1 MKGRL
6 RGIAL
11 AAGALCFVTSPVFAQ
26 VAPGNKDELKCE
38 TGQSKTSAKFVSSKA
53 KCAMKCLSTARKTNG
68 PYTDCTPPYGG
79 TTATCIS
86 DAITGKG
93 AEQKAV
99 AGITKGCTKDC
110 PDCYA
115 DNTPSDCP
123 GGTGF
128 VASAETNVDTVGPA
142 VFCLEN
148 TNMTPT
154 KDQAKCE
161 DGVAKAL
168 VKYVGS
174 FGKAVSKCVTNAF
187 NGKIG
192 ANQCVF
198 AGMPPTVPD
207 PATQAAI
214 DKAAGKTADSI
225 DKVCADVP
233 GATPPCYALTTGTQ
247 LTGLITGI
255 LANTSPDSFCGV
267 AQRRVPRQLTATL
280 AARRAVH
287 QPGRDGRLPVPARLF
302 RPLFP
307 ASRRAC

>member
-1 MKGRL
+1 MNGRL

-38 TGQSKTSAKFVSSKA
+38 TGQSKTTGKFVSSKA
-53 KCAMKCLSTARKTNG
+53 KCAMKCLSTARKTMG

-79 TTATCIS
+79 VTATCIS
-86 DAITGKG
+86 DATTGKG

-110 PDCYA
+110 PACYA

-128 VASAETNVDTVGPA
+128 VASAETNVDLVGPA
-142 VFCLEN
+142 VFCIEN
-148 TNMTPT
+148 GGGTPN
-154 KDQAKCE
+154 KVQAKCE

-174 FGKAVSKCVTNAF
+174 FGNAVSKCVTNAF

-192 ANQCVF
+192 ANACVF
-198 AGMPPTVPD
+198 SGSTIPD

-214 DKAAGKTADSI
+214 TKAAGKTADSI
-225 DKVCADVP
+225 DKVCANVP
-233 GATPPCYALTTGTQ
+233 GATPPCYQASLDSGAELTAF
-247 LTGLITGI
+247 ITGI
-255 LANTSPDSFCGV
+255 LATASPNSFCGGSPSG
-267 AQRRVPRQLTATL
+267 AFL
-280 AARRAVH
+280 
-287 QPGRDGRLPVPARLF
+287 DN
-302 RPLFP
+302 
-307 ASRRAC
+307 